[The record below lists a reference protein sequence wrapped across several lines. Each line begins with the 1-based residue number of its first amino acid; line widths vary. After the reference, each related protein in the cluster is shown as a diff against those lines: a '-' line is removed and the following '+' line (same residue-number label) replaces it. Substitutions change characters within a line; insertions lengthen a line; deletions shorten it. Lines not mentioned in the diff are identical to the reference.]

1 MQKKWMMYVIRL
13 SWLISIAISFFGF
26 VLVSQLYEVQPKGA
40 TGNLGFIGIIFL
52 FPFIILSLITTFR
65 YFLTVTGSAKRIE
78 KFIGI
83 AGGILLLGLFVY
95 FSSVQSIEGDFSE
108 FNNSKNLV
116 FFNIYT
122 FGLIHTISGI
132 LGAFYGVMKPKPIEN
147 IEESNV
153 E

>member
-65 YFLTVTGSAKRIE
+65 YFLTVS
-78 KFIGI
+78 
-83 AGGILLLGLFVY
+83 ILHIF
-95 FSSVQSIEGDFSE
+95 
-108 FNNSKNLV
+108 
-116 FFNIYT
+116 
-122 FGLIHTISGI
+122 
-132 LGAFYGVMKPKPIEN
+132 
-147 IEESNV
+147 
-153 E
+153 

>member
-95 FSSVQSIEGDFSE
+95 FSSTQSIEGDFSE

-132 LGAFYGVMKPKPIEN
+132 LGALYGVMKPKPIEN